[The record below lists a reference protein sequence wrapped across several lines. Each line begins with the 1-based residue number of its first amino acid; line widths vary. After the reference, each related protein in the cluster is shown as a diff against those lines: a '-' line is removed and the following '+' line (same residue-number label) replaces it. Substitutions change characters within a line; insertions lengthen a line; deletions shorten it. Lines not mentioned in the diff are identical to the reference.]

1 MQDEKY
7 LDAYARYFGKFIDAY
22 REKGIPVYMVMPQNE
37 PNLAQWYPACTW
49 IPKVQNSF
57 LKYLGSEM

>member
-22 REKGIPVYMVMPQNE
+22 REKGIPVYMVMPQDE
-37 PNLAQWYPACTW
+37 PRLSG
-49 IPKVQNSF
+49 IPHV
-57 LKYLGSEM
+57 LGPRRDRTVF